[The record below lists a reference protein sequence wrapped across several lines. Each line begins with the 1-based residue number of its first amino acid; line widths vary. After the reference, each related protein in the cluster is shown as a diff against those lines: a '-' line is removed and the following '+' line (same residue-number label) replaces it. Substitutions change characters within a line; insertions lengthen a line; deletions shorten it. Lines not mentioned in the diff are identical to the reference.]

1 MFAIVFVIAL
11 GVAAARASGRLGLI
25 VTLLNVVALTA
36 VVCLEFLFNLV
47 FPYVDPSVIAE
58 LQAGPMGQML
68 TIASI
73 LFLVATLAFVA
84 VLTWR
89 GGSIPRVPPVLDAL
103 AAFPIALRAFMPA
116 WMLPVGLA
124 VLAAALVWL
133 SLWMLRQASRAT
145 TPTTT

>member
-1 MFAIVFVIAL
+1 M
-11 GVAAARASGRLGLI
+11 
-25 VTLLNVVALTA
+25 
-36 VVCLEFLFNLV
+36 
-47 FPYVDPSVIAE
+47 
-58 LQAGPMGQML
+58 GPML
-68 TIASI
+68 TLASI

-84 VLTWR
+84 VLAWR
-89 GGSIPRVPPVLDAL
+89 GGSTPRVPLVLYAL

-124 VLAAALVWL
+124 VLAAGLVWL